1 MNGLIG
7 KKVGMTRVFSDTGEN
22 IPVTVIEAGPCYV
35 TQMKTIENDGYEA
48 VQLGFDPK
56 KQKNATKPEKGH
68 TQKAEVDPMFVLK
81 EFRINDDG
89 EEIELGDEVTVE
101 IFKAG
106 EHVDVTGTSK
116 GRGFAGVVKRYKFS
130 GGPKT
135 HGQSNKYRAP
145 GSIGASADPSRV
157 FPGMRMPG
165 QYGNKQ
171 VTQKSLVV
179 VATDPEKNL
188 LLVKGSVPGPKNGY
202 LVIRKA

>member
-7 KKVGMTRVFSDTGEN
+7 KKVGMTRVFSEQGEN

-35 TQMKTIENDGYEA
+35 TQIKSEESDGYEA

-56 KQKNATKPEKGH
+56 KQKNATQPEKGH
-68 TQKAEVDPMFVLK
+68 TGKAGVDAMFVLK
-81 EFRINDDG
+81 EFKIDDDEEVELG
-89 EEIELGDEVTVE
+89 EEIGVD

-106 EHVDVTGTSK
+106 EKVDVTGTSK
-116 GRGFAGVVKRYKFS
+116 GRGFTGVVKRHKFS

-171 VTQKSLVV
+171 VTQKSLQV
-179 VATDPEKNL
+179 VATDPEKHL
-188 LLVKGSVPGPKNGY
+188 LLVRGSVPGPNNGY

>member
-35 TQMKTIENDGYEA
+35 TQIKTNELDGYEA

-56 KQKNATKPEKGH
+56 KQKNATKPEIGH

-81 EFRINDDG
+81 EFQINDNT
-89 EEIELGDEVTVE
+89 EEIDLGDAVKVD
-101 IFKAG
+101 IFQAG
-106 EHVDVTGTSK
+106 ERVDVMGISK
-116 GRGFAGVVKRYKFS
+116 GRGFAGVVKRHKFS

-179 VATDPEKNL
+179 VATDPDQNL
-188 LLVKGSVPGPKNGY
+188 LLVKGAVPGPKNGY

>member
-1 MNGLIG
+1 MAENETVLFSHSGIG
-7 KKVGMTRVFSDTGEN
+7 NSKLR
-22 IPVTVIEAGPCYV
+22 A
-35 TQMKTIENDGYEA
+35 
-48 VQLGFDPK
+48 PK
-56 KQKNATKPEKGH
+56 H
-68 TQKAEVDPMFVLK
+68 
-81 EFRINDDG
+81 
-89 EEIELGDEVTVE
+89 EIGLGDEVKVD

-106 EHVDVTGTSK
+106 ERVDVTGTSK
-116 GRGFAGVVKRYKFS
+116 GRGFTGVVKRHKFS

-135 HGQSNKYRAP
+135 HGQSDKYRAP

-188 LLVKGSVPGPKNGY
+188 
-202 LVIRKA
+202 

>member
-7 KKVGMTRVFSDTGEN
+7 KKVGMTRVFSEQGEN

-35 TQMKTIENDGYEA
+35 TQIKSDDSDGYDA

-56 KQKNATKPEKGH
+56 KQKNATKPEQGH
-68 TQKAEVDPMFVLK
+68 TGKASVDAMFVLK
-81 EFRINDDG
+81 EFKKDDD
-89 EEIELGDEVTVE
+89 EEVELGAEINVD

-106 EHVDVTGTSK
+106 EKVDVTGTSK
-116 GRGFAGVVKRYKFS
+116 GRGFAGVVKRHKFS

-165 QYGNKQ
+165 QFGNKQ
-171 VTQKSLVV
+171 VTQKSLQV
-179 VATDPEKNL
+179 VATDSEKHL
-188 LLVKGSVPGPKNGY
+188 LLVRGSVPGPNNGY